1 MKFKHDF
8 KTTLP
13 YVSMQTAYDVTL
25 CEAENVVMDTTVAVD
40 PNHHYGGWYETYD
53 LETGGEYFHAEG
65 ILEIYWDDNGD
76 VRLTGYDGCFELPEF
91 ITDALEEKG
100 VIIDL

>member
-25 CEAENVVMDTTVAVD
+25 CEAENVVMDTTIEVD
-40 PNHHYGGWYETYD
+40 PNHHSGGWYETYD
-53 LETGGEYFHAEG
+53 VETAGGRFYAGG
-65 ILEIYWDDNGD
+65 ILEVYWDDNGD

-91 ITDALEEKG
+91 ITEALEKKG